1 MSSNRDGFVFRVTA
15 RDQSTAARCGVLT
28 TRGGDVQT
36 PLFMP
41 VATLAS
47 VKAVRPEEVRR
58 LGFEMVLANAYHL
71 WLRPGVEVVEGAGGL
86 HRFMGWDG
94 PVLTDSG
101 GYQVMSL
108 GGDVKITREGA
119 SFRSHHDGERVFL
132 SPELSMEIQERL
144 GADIAMTLDECLEYP
159 VGRERVGESLELSHD
174 WAARCR
180 DAHRRPDQALFGI
193 VQGGMYGD
201 LREESAR
208 AISGIGFDGYGLGGF
223 SVGEPRQLTLE
234 LVELTLSFLPTA
246 APRYLMGVGDPVGVA
261 ESVALGVDM
270 FDSAFPTRIA
280 RNGTAII
287 TGGRINLRNSRFSN
301 DYASLDDSCEC
312 YACSGFTRAYVRHL
326 VMSREILGFHLLT
339 IHNLHQLSQLMAEL
353 REAIAAGCLGD
364 LLGRLRANRC
374 E

>member
-1 MSSNRDGFVFRVTA
+1 MSSNGGGFAFRVTA
-15 RDQSTAARCGVLT
+15 RDPSTAARCGVIT

-86 HRFMGWDG
+86 QRFMGWDG

-108 GGDVKITREGA
+108 GGDVRITREGA

-159 VGRERVGESLELSHD
+159 VGRERVCESLELTHA

-180 DAHRRPDQALFGI
+180 DAHRRADQALFGI
-193 VQGGMYGD
+193 VQGGMYGE

-208 AISGIGFDGYGLGGF
+208 VISGIGFDGYGLGGF
-223 SVGEPRQLTLE
+223 SVGEPREITLK
-234 LVELTLSFLPTA
+234 LVERTLSFLPGG

-301 DYASLDDSCEC
+301 DYAPLDDSCEC
-312 YACSGFTRAYVRHL
+312 YACGDFTRAYVRHL

-339 IHNLHQLSQLMAEL
+339 IHNLHQLSRLMVEL
-353 REAIAAGCLGD
+353 REAIAAGCIGD
-364 LLGRLRANRC
+364 LLGRLRANHC

>member
-1 MSSNRDGFVFRVTA
+1 MSSNRDGFVFRVAA
-15 RDQSTAARCGVLT
+15 RDPSTAARCGVLT
-28 TRGGDVQT
+28 TRGGDIQT

-86 HRFMGWDG
+86 QRFMGWDG

-119 SFRSHHDGERVFL
+119 SFRSHYDGERVFL

-159 VGRERVGESLELSHD
+159 VGRERVCESLELTHA
-174 WAARCR
+174 WATRCR
-180 DAHRRPDQALFGI
+180 DAHRRADQALFGI

-208 AISGIGFDGYGLGGF
+208 VISRIGFDGYGLGGF
-223 SVGEPRQLTLE
+223 SVGEPREITLK
-234 LVELTLSFLPTA
+234 LVERTISFLPA
-246 APRYLMGVGDPVGVA
+246 GAPRYLMGVGDPVGVA

-301 DYASLDDSCEC
+301 DYAPLDDSCEC
-312 YACSGFTRAYVRHL
+312 YACGDFTRAYVRHL

-339 IHNLHQLSQLMAEL
+339 IHNLHQLSRLMAEL
-353 REAIAAGCLGD
+353 REAIAAGCMGD
-364 LLGRLRANRC
+364 LLQRLRANHC

>member
-1 MSSNRDGFVFRVTA
+1 MSSSRDGFAFRVTA
-15 RDQSTAARCGVLT
+15 RDPSTAARRGVLT
-28 TRGGDVQT
+28 TRGGDIQT

-47 VKAVRPEEVRR
+47 VKAVSPEEVRR

-71 WLRPGVEVVEGAGGL
+71 WLRPGVEVIEGAGGL
-86 HRFMGWDG
+86 QRFMGWDG

-159 VGRERVGESLELSHD
+159 VGRERVRESLELSHA

-180 DAHRRPDQALFGI
+180 DAHQRADQALFGI
-193 VQGGMYGD
+193 VQGGTYGD

-208 AISGIGFDGYGLGGF
+208 VISRIGFNGYGLGGF
-223 SVGEPRQLTLE
+223 SVGEPRELMLK
-234 LVELTLSFLPTA
+234 LVERTLSFLPGGE
-246 APRYLMGVGDPVGVA
+246 PRYLMGVGDPVGVA

-280 RNGTAII
+280 RSGTAII

-301 DYASLDDSCEC
+301 DYAPLDDSCEC
-312 YACSGFTRAYVRHL
+312 YACRDFSRAYVRHL

-339 IHNLHQLSQLMAEL
+339 IHNLHQLSRLMAEL
-353 REAIAAGCLGD
+353 REAIAGGCMVDMLE
-364 LLGRLRANRC
+364 RLRANRC